1 MGKDGWWGQGKEE
14 TSPVILTFSREEV
27 RTRCLILSVGTTP
40 FLLPW
45 KGPAAVVDQDL
56 LVARQ

>member
-1 MGKDGWWGQGKEE
+1 M
-14 TSPVILTFSREEV
+14 ILTFSREEV
-27 RTRCLILSVGTTP
+27 RTRCLVLSVGTTP